1 MARKSIPEVERLKVW
16 VRAGGRCEL
25 CGTYLL
31 EGKLTYQDFTL
42 GELAHIVG
50 QEATAKSPRGMD
62 PLPKDERDLADNL
75 MLLCRGEHNEID
87 RKGSLDVM
95 TVERLRHIKRDRE
108 EWIRRLTALKPE
120 AGTVVIR
127 LIGQVRGQEV
137 ELTKPTAADAVI
149 RSEERFPEFPLSLH
163 GDGFEVDLRRFPH
176 EKTADPVYWEQCKQQ
191 IDRVLEHKLAEALR
205 EDSVHHVSVF
215 AFARLPLL
223 VYFGS
228 RLDDTFTVSVY
239 QRHRS
244 TESWCWP
251 HPGDAPRRFV
261 TEAPRTSHPDA
272 REGVLLLNIS
282 GSIQAAELPEQLARL
297 PRWTIR
303 PQDITPSVD
312 VINSAS
318 TLDEF
323 TSVLRQLLSELEAS
337 HKGMQRLHVLAAV
350 PVSAAVTLGR
360 VHDANV
366 HPALVIYDRTDGQ
379 YTTALEI
386 S

>member
-1 MARKSIPEVERLKVW
+1 MARKSIPDVERLKVW

-50 QEATAKSPRGMD
+50 QDATPKSPRGMD
-62 PLPKDERDLADNL
+62 PLPKDQRDLADNL

-95 TVERLRHIKRDRE
+95 TVERLRRIKRDRE
-108 EWIRRLTALKPE
+108 EWIRRLTALNPE
-120 AGTVVIR
+120 TGTVVIR

-137 ELTKPTAADAVI
+137 ELTKPTAAEAVI
-149 RSEERFPEFPLSLH
+149 RSEERFPDFPLSLH
-163 GDGFEVDLRRFPH
+163 GDGFEIDLRRIPG
-176 EKTADPVYWEQCKQQ
+176 EKAGGPAYWEQCQQQ

-205 EDSVHHVSVF
+205 EDSVHHVSAF

-223 VYFGS
+223 AYFGS
-228 RLDDTFTVSVY
+228 RLDDTFTVSIY

-244 TESWCWP
+244 TESWSWP
-251 HPGDAPRRFV
+251 DTTDRMVRFV
-261 TEAPRTSHPDA
+261 TEPPLSPAPDA
-272 REGVLLLNIS
+272 SDGVLILNIS
-282 GSIQAAELPEQLARL
+282 GSIQAEELPQQLALL
-297 PRWTIR
+297 PRWTIH
-303 PQDITPSVD
+303 PHDVIPSVD
-312 VINSAS
+312 VINSVP
-318 TLDEF
+318 TLNEF
-323 TSVLRQLLSELEAS
+323 TSVLRQLLSELEAN
-337 HKGMQRLHVLAAV
+337 HKNLRRLHILAAI

-366 HPALVIYDRTDGQ
+366 HPDLVIYDRTAGQ
-379 YTTALEI
+379 YTAALRI

>member
-1 MARKSIPEVERLKVW
+1 MVRKSIPDVERLKVW

-25 CGTYLL
+25 CGIYLL

-50 QEATAKSPRGMD
+50 QDATANSPRGMD
-62 PLPKDERDLADNL
+62 PLPKNQRDLADNL

-95 TVERLRHIKRDRE
+95 TVERLRRIKRERE
-108 EWIRRLTALKPE
+108 AWIRRLTGLNPG
-120 AGTVVIR
+120 AGTAVIR

-137 ELTKPTAADAVI
+137 ELTKPTATEAVI

-163 GDGFEVDLRRFPH
+163 GDGFEIDLRHVPG
-176 EKTADPVYWEQCKQQ
+176 EKTGGPAYWEQCRQQ
-191 IDRVLEHKLAEALR
+191 IDRVLEHKLADALR
-205 EDSVHHVSVF
+205 EDSVQHVSAF

-223 VYFGS
+223 VHFGS
-228 RLDDTFTVSVY
+228 RLDDTFHVSIY

-251 HPGDAPRRFV
+251 STAETTVRFTTESPLAP
-261 TEAPRTSHPDA
+261 SPDA
-272 REGVLLLNIS
+272 SQGVLLLNIS
-282 GSIQAAELPEQLARL
+282 GSIQAGELPGPLATL
-297 PRWTIR
+297 PRWTIS
-303 PQDITPSVD
+303 PQNLTPSVD
-312 VINSAS
+312 VINSLSA
-318 TLDEF
+318 LDEF
-323 TSVLRQLLSELEAS
+323 TSALRLLLSELEAT
-337 HKGMQRLHVLAAV
+337 HKNLQRLHVLAAV
-350 PVSAAVTLGR
+350 PVSAAVALGR

-379 YTTALEI
+379 YSAALEI
-386 S
+386 A

>member
-1 MARKSIPEVERLKVW
+1 MARKAIPEVERLKVW

-31 EGKLTYQDFTL
+31 EGRLTYQDFTL

-75 MLLCRGEHNEID
+75 MLLCRAEHNEID

-95 TVERLRHIKRDRE
+95 TVERLRRIKHDRE
-108 EWIRRLTALKPE
+108 EWIRRLTALRPE

-176 EKTADPVYWEQCKQQ
+176 EETAGPTYWEQCQQQ
-191 IDRVLEHKLAEALR
+191 IDRVLEHKLGEALR

-228 RLDDTFTVSVY
+228 RLDDTFTVSIY

-251 HPGDAPRRFV
+251 GPGEALTRFV
-261 TEAPRTSHPDA
+261 TEAPPADHPDV
-272 REGVLLLNIS
+272 RDGVLLLNIS
-282 GSIQAAELPEQLARL
+282 GSIQAAELPEQLAGF

-303 PQDITPSVD
+303 PQGITPSVD

-337 HKGMQRLHVLAAV
+337 HKDMQRLHVLAAV

-366 HPALVIYDRTDGQ
+366 HPTLAIYDRADNR

>member
-50 QEATAKSPRGMD
+50 QEATHKSPRGMD

-87 RKGSLDVM
+87 RTGSLDVM
-95 TVERLRHIKRDRE
+95 TVERLRLIKRDRE
-108 EWIRRLTALKPE
+108 EWIRRLTALNPE

-137 ELTKPTAADAVI
+137 ELTKPTAAEAVI
-149 RSEERFPEFPLSLH
+149 RSEGRFPEFPLSLH
-163 GDGFEVDLRRFPH
+163 GDGFEVDLRRIPD
-176 EKTADPVYWEQCKQQ
+176 EKTGGLAYWEQCQQQ

-228 RLDDTFTVSVY
+228 RLDDTFTVSIY

-251 HPGDAPRRFV
+251 DTGDAMVRFV
-261 TEAPRTSHPDA
+261 TESPLSPHPDA

-282 GSIQAAELPEQLARL
+282 GSIQAEELPEQVALL

-323 TSVLRQLLSELEAS
+323 TSVLRGLLSELEAS
-337 HKGMQRLHVLAAV
+337 HKGLRRLHVLAAV

-366 HPALVIYDRTDGQ
+366 HPALVIYDRTSGQ
-379 YTTALEI
+379 YTAALEI